1 MVSSLALSVRL
12 IPAQG
17 GANKDFH
24 QGQEWE
30 LSNNGAATQPADPAP
45 SSLPRPPNPASSS
58 LPRPQTLNRFPTK
71 TYPSLGFG
79 LFMVPLGLFH
89 MGHMYIW
96 AILEFF

>member
-45 SSLPRPPNPASSS
+45 SSLPRP
-58 LPRPQTLNRFPTK
+58 QTPNRFPTK

-79 LFMVPLGLFH
+79 LFTVHLGLFH
-89 MGHMYIW
+89 MGHMYMSH
-96 AILEFF
+96 AILEFFN